1 MLSQHS
7 MILTAIRDRWT
18 TFRHWRKWRTNSS
31 VDNNSEFLWPT
42 FLPHTNRMC
51 SKKGTSSSATIN
63 IKGKAIPVQAWTD
76 AVSSWT
82 LRLPDMKTV
91 GTWKWL
97 PALWTGCLYPQE
109 IFLVLI
115 SVRGWVNPRATLQPG
130 LCQRK
135 IPMTLGGQQSIYLAL
150 KWD

>member
-7 MILTAIRDRWT
+7 VILTAIRDRWT

-42 FLPHTNRMC
+42 FLPHKIRMW
-51 SKKGTSSSATIN
+51 SKKDTSSSATIN
-63 IKGKAIPVQAWTD
+63 IIGKAIPVQAWTD
-76 AVSSWT
+76 PMSSWM
-82 LRLPDMKTV
+82 LRLPDFKTI

-97 PALWTGCLYPQE
+97 PALQTGCLYQHE

-115 SVRGWVNPRATLQPG
+115 SVRGQVNPRVTLQPG
-130 LCQRK
+130 LRQQK
-135 IPMTLGGQQSIYLAL
+135 IPVTPIRQQSIYLAL
-150 KWD
+150 TCD